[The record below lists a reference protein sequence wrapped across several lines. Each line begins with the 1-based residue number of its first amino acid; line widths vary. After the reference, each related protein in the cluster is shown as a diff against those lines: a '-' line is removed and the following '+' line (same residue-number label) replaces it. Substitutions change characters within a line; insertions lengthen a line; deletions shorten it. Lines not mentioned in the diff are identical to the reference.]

1 MSEYFSNPDIE
12 PARDDEL
19 TLFPRLVVL
28 ESGLGLES
36 GLESVL
42 RGLGL
47 GLGLEL
53 EGLGLGLGLELEGL
67 GLGLGLDDSGLDLLS
82 SPYGSPAKKNSRAL

>member
-1 MSEYFSNPDIE
+1 MLD
-12 PARDDEL
+12 
-19 TLFPRLVVL
+19 RLVVL

-47 GLGLEL
+47 GL
-53 EGLGLGLGLELEGL
+53 
-67 GLGLGLDDSGLDLLS
+67 DDSGLDLLS
-82 SPYGSPAKKNSRAL
+82 SPYGSPAKKIAEHYKHCSNNHRRTVGEVPAY

>member
-1 MSEYFSNPDIE
+1 MSRIAATLQHAIKAYV
-12 PARDDEL
+12 DEME
-19 TLFPRLVVL
+19 TTRLVVL

-42 RGLGL
+42 R
-47 GLGLEL
+47 
-53 EGLGLGLGLELEGL
+53 GLGLGLGLELEGL

>member
-1 MSEYFSNPDIE
+1 MLE
-12 PARDDEL
+12 
-19 TLFPRLVVL
+19 TRLVVL

-42 RGLGL
+42 RGLGV

-53 EGLGLGLGLELEGL
+53 E
-67 GLGLGLDDSGLDLLS
+67 GLGLDDSGLDLLS

>member
-1 MSEYFSNPDIE
+1 MTEHIC
-12 PARDDEL
+12 
-19 TLFPRLVVL
+19 RLVVL

-42 RGLGL
+42 R
-47 GLGLEL
+47 
-53 EGLGLGLGLELEGL
+53 GLGLGLGLELEGL